1 MFTSFAAE
9 CRLKLAESL
18 AETVLVC
25 SDKFVT
31 LLAIQDEIEL
41 GNRLDLESRG
51 SLAIRTTLDSAEDDM
66 LDAIST
72 SLSLKNGLESHA
84 RRASRRPEVNDNA
97 TIVPNDSLQLD

>member
-25 SDKFVT
+25 SDEFVT

-84 RRASRRPEVNDNA
+84 RRASRRPEVNDDT
-97 TIVPNDSLQLD
+97 TIVPNDRLQLD